1 MNDRERI
8 QSLDKIAESLR
19 NGHAS
24 ELPERI
30 SEALKQGFTGEEI
43 LQDGLLRGINELGE
57 QFKNN
62 EVFVP
67 EVLIAARA
75 MNRGLDLLAPSLQHR
90 QSGYQGTVV
99 LGTVQGDI
107 HDIGKKIV
115 GMMLEGAGFEV
126 DDLGIDVPVERFLGA
141 LDETQA
147 DIVGM
152 SAMLTTT
159 MPVMGEVTAALKAD
173 PKYAHVKAMIGGAPV
188 TESYGEQIGA
198 RFSYDAA
205 SAVDLAKEL
214 MPAK

>member
-1 MNDRERI
+1 MLLE
-8 QSLDKIAESLR
+8 KISNAVVEGDDEVVCELVEKALAE
-19 NGHAS
+19 G
-24 ELPERI
+24 
-30 SEALKQGFTGEEI
+30 TGPLEI
-43 LQDGLLRGINELGE
+43 LEQGLVPGMDVVGKLFKEGE
-57 QFKNN
+57 M
-62 EVFVP
+62 FVP
-67 EVLIAARA
+67 EVLMSATA
-75 MNRGLDLLAPSLQHR
+75 MQAGNDILKPLMVGEKRETRGKIVI
-90 QSGYQGTVV
+90 GTVK
-99 LGTVQGDI
+99 GDL

-214 MPAK
+214 MEEDYENKHG

>member
-1 MNDRERI
+1 MLLE
-8 QSLDKIAESLR
+8 KISNAVVEGDDEVVCELVEKALAE
-19 NGHAS
+19 G
-24 ELPERI
+24 
-30 SEALKQGFTGEEI
+30 TGPLEI
-43 LQDGLLRGINELGE
+43 LEQGLVPGMDVVGKLFKEGE
-57 QFKNN
+57 M
-62 EVFVP
+62 FVP
-67 EVLIAARA
+67 EVLMSATA
-75 MNRGLDLLAPSLQHR
+75 MQAGNDILKPLMVGEKRETRGKIVI
-90 QSGYQGTVV
+90 GTVK
-99 LGTVQGDI
+99 GDL

-173 PKYAHVKAMIGGAPV
+173 PKYAHVQAMIGGAPV

>member
-1 MNDRERI
+1 MLLE
-8 QSLDKIAESLR
+8 KISNAVVEGDDEVVCELVEKALAE
-19 NGHAS
+19 G
-24 ELPERI
+24 
-30 SEALKQGFTGEEI
+30 TGPLEI
-43 LQDGLLRGINELGE
+43 LEQGLVPGMDVVGKLFKEGE
-57 QFKNN
+57 M
-62 EVFVP
+62 FVP
-67 EVLIAARA
+67 EVFMSATA
-75 MNRGLDLLAPSLQHR
+75 MQAGNDILKPLMVGEKRETRGKIVI
-90 QSGYQGTVV
+90 GTVK
-99 LGTVQGDI
+99 GDL

>member
-1 MNDRERI
+1 MLLE
-8 QSLDKIAESLR
+8 KISNAVVEGDDEVVCELVEKALAE
-19 NGHAS
+19 G
-24 ELPERI
+24 
-30 SEALKQGFTGEEI
+30 TGPLEI
-43 LQDGLLRGINELGE
+43 LEQGLVPGMDVVGKLFKEGE
-57 QFKNN
+57 M
-62 EVFVP
+62 FVP
-67 EVLIAARA
+67 EVLMSATA
-75 MNRGLDLLAPSLQHR
+75 MQAGNDILKPLMVGEKRETRGKIVI
-90 QSGYQGTVV
+90 GTVK
-99 LGTVQGDI
+99 GDL

-126 DDLGIDVPVERFLGA
+126 DDLGIDVTVERFLGA